1 MGTLRLLLD
10 THAFYWWDGGDAAL
24 SPLARAAITNGQNEK
39 FVSAISAWE
48 LVTKFRS
55 GKQPEFAAIAA
66 DVATAVA
73 AHGFGA
79 LPITLR
85 HAQAASNLPLHHKDP
100 MDRFIIG
107 QALVEDMTIITIDS
121 VFARYG
127 TKTLW

>member
-1 MGTLRLLLD
+1 MGALRLLLD
-10 THAFYWWDGGDAAL
+10 THAFYWWDGGDPAL
-24 SPLARAAITNGQNEK
+24 SQPARAAIASGENEK

-48 LVTKFRS
+48 LIIKFRS
-55 GKQPEFAAIAA
+55 GTQLEFAVIAA

-73 AHGFGA
+73 AHGFGE
-79 LPITLR
+79 LPIALR
-85 HAQAASNLPLHHKDP
+85 HAEAAANLPLHHRDP

-121 VFARYG
+121 IFAQYG